1 MRGSWPSGVDLPWG
15 RKARSRQAGRKPRF
29 SRFILGAYARMR
41 GTGSADCLHGA
52 RPHGGWLSL
61 QVSER
66 SMNRSQL
73 VFVILINALFT
84 LLISSTALLIY
95 VSRRPDP
102 GLLIAPLPTA
112 PPAASGTGRQA
123 TPPASVTA
131 VPAPADAAATD
142 AQAPARTYTV
152 REGDSLGAIAQLFG
166 VSQSALAIANGIANP
181 NLIIPGQLLNIPSPP
196 TAGGAADY
204 RPIAADLALEVLN
217 AGQYAAEALVIVNR
231 QGQALNLTQWTVST
245 EQDGAYQF
253 GQMPLLL
260 RGESVRLFSRAG
272 TDATYDK
279 YWGRPPVPWTAGT
292 TISLHDSTGA
302 ALLTYTVP

>member
-1 MRGSWPSGVDLPWG
+1 MLECRADGKRGLPGWE
-15 RKARSRQAGRKPRF
+15 
-29 SRFILGAYARMR
+29 
-41 GTGSADCLHGA
+41 
-52 RPHGGWLSL
+52 RPHGGWLSM

-95 VSRRPDP
+95 LSRRPDP
-102 GLLIAPLPTA
+102 GLMVASLPTA
-112 PPAASGTGRQA
+112 PPAATGTSVQA
-123 TPPASVTA
+123 TPLASVTA
-131 VPAPADAAATD
+131 VPATVDDTAAASATG
-142 AQAPARTYTV
+142 AAMPARTYTV

-181 NLIIPGQLLNIPSPP
+181 NLIIPGQLLRIPAP
-196 TAGGAADY
+196 AAEGAAAAY
-204 RPIAADLALEVLN
+204 RPVAADLSLEVLN

-231 QGQALNLTQWTVST
+231 QDQAINLTQWTVST

-272 TDATYDK
+272 ADTTYDK
-279 YWGRPPVPWTAGT
+279 YWGRTPVPWNAGT
-292 TISLHDSTGA
+292 AISLHDSTGA

>member
-1 MRGSWPSGVDLPWG
+1 
-15 RKARSRQAGRKPRF
+15 
-29 SRFILGAYARMR
+29 
-41 GTGSADCLHGA
+41 
-52 RPHGGWLSL
+52 
-61 QVSER
+61 
-66 SMNRSQL
+66 MNRSQL

-102 GLLIAPLPTA
+102 GLLVAPLPTA
-112 PPAASGTGRQA
+112 SRAATETTRQA

-131 VPAPADAAATD
+131 TADGAPATGAE
-142 AQAPARTYTV
+142 APARTYTV

-181 NLIIPGQLLNIPSPP
+181 NLIIPGQLLSIPSP
-196 TAGGAADY
+196 AAEGAAADY
-204 RPIAADLALEVLN
+204 RPGTADLSLEVLN
-217 AGQYAAEALVIVNR
+217 AGQYAAETLVIVNR
-231 QGQALNLTQWTVST
+231 QGQAINLTQWTVST

-272 TDATYDK
+272 TDTTYDK
-279 YWGRPPVPWTAGT
+279 YWGRTPVPWNAGT
-292 TISLHDSTGA
+292 AISLHDSTGA

>member
-1 MRGSWPSGVDLPWG
+1 
-15 RKARSRQAGRKPRF
+15 
-29 SRFILGAYARMR
+29 
-41 GTGSADCLHGA
+41 
-52 RPHGGWLSL
+52 
-61 QVSER
+61 
-66 SMNRSQL
+66 MNRSQL

-102 GLLIAPLPTA
+102 GLLVAPLPTA
-112 PPAASGTGRQA
+112 PLAASGTGRQA

-131 VPAPADAAATD
+131 VPAPADDAATAPAAAE
-142 AQAPARTYTV
+142 APARTYTV

-204 RPIAADLALEVLN
+204 RPVAADLALEVLN

-231 QGQALNLTQWTVST
+231 QGPALNLTQWTVST

-272 TDATYDK
+272 ADTTYDK

>member
-1 MRGSWPSGVDLPWG
+1 
-15 RKARSRQAGRKPRF
+15 
-29 SRFILGAYARMR
+29 
-41 GTGSADCLHGA
+41 
-52 RPHGGWLSL
+52 
-61 QVSER
+61 
-66 SMNRSQL
+66 MNRSQL

-102 GLLIAPLPTA
+102 GLLVAPLPTA
-112 PPAASGTGRQA
+112 SLAATETTRQA
-123 TPPASVTA
+123 MPPASVTSS
-131 VPAPADAAATD
+131 VPATADGAPATD
-142 AQAPARTYTV
+142 AEVPARTYTV

-181 NLIIPGQLLNIPSPP
+181 NLIIPGQRLNIPSP
-196 TAGGAADY
+196 AAEGAAADY
-204 RPIAADLALEVLN
+204 RPVAADLALEVLN
-217 AGQYAAEALVIVNR
+217 AGQYAAETLVIVNR
-231 QGQALNLTQWTVST
+231 QGQAINLTQWTVST

-272 TDATYDK
+272 TDTTYDK
-279 YWGRPPVPWTAGT
+279 YWGRTPVPWNAGT
-292 TISLHDSTGA
+292 AISLHDSTGA

>member
-1 MRGSWPSGVDLPWG
+1 
-15 RKARSRQAGRKPRF
+15 
-29 SRFILGAYARMR
+29 
-41 GTGSADCLHGA
+41 
-52 RPHGGWLSL
+52 
-61 QVSER
+61 
-66 SMNRSQL
+66 MNRSQL

-102 GLLIAPLPTA
+102 GLLVAPRPTA
-112 PPAASGTGRQA
+112 PLAASGTSRQA
-123 TPPASVTA
+123 TPPASVTS
-131 VPAPADAAATD
+131 VPAPATD
-142 AQAPARTYTV
+142 AEVPARTYTV

-181 NLIIPGQLLNIPSPP
+181 NLIIPGQLLNIPSPT

-204 RPIAADLALEVLN
+204 RPVAADLALEVLN

-231 QGQALNLTQWTVST
+231 QGPALNLTQWTVST

-272 TDATYDK
+272 SDTTYDK